1 MRITESPIEAT
12 TLATIQAC
20 ALEAAER
27 LELNVDEA
35 TPQQVVAAV
44 DEAVYGL
51 QREGLA
57 QSGEIESD
65 EEVPNEEGADEES
78 ADEESADQESAD
90 QELDDLAYTLGSL
103 WGEQLVRQFG
113 WRWAWVTF
121 HDHDDSRTIG
131 VFSPDRALAIYPFH
145 FIHGCLR
152 THAPV
157 TILLAFD
164 ILVDGKR
171 VPSLPPGGYE
181 NVMDNVHH
189 VVPRD

>member
-1 MRITESPIEAT
+1 MRITESPIETT
-12 TLATIQAC
+12 TLATIHAC

-27 LELNVDEA
+27 LDLTGDEA
-35 TPQQVVAAV
+35 TPQQLVAAV

-51 QREGLA
+51 QREELSEPA
-57 QSGEIESD
+57 DDSA
-65 EEVPNEEGADEES
+65 EVPDDDDGPD
-78 ADEESADQESAD
+78 D
-90 QELDDLAYTLGSL
+90 ELDDLAYTLGSL
-103 WGEQLVRQFG
+103 WGEQLVRQLG
-113 WRWAWVTF
+113 WQWGWVTF
-121 HDHDDSRTIG
+121 HDHADSRAVG

-152 THAPV
+152 NNAPV

-171 VPSLPPGGYE
+171 VPPLPPGGYE

-189 VVPRD
+189 AVPRV